1 MGSRP
6 HCILIPDSFSLF
18 VLRSMG
24 EIGIE
29 TLSADFCSGHEERSA
44 PALNG
49 REIAL
54 SWRGSQNANAHWG
67 LACVT
72 VDASVSLS
80 LVMFQGVTSLRRSC
94 FGPPLSGL
102 YGTCFARPAVA
113 AVAVVVTCYH
123 ACLRSLTERAS
134 MGPPSAVL
142 SAAAAAI
149 HGVPGV

>member
-1 MGSRP
+1 
-6 HCILIPDSFSLF
+6 
-18 VLRSMG
+18 MG

-72 VDASVSLS
+72 VDASVSLTCNVSGRDVVEEGLVLVPLSVDFMAPAS
-80 LVMFQGVTSLRRSC
+80 LVLPSLLSPSSSRVTTHASARLLSERVWGRH
-94 FGPPLSGL
+94 PPYSAPLLLLS
-102 YGTCFARPAVA
+102 T
-113 AVAVVVTCYH
+113 
-123 ACLRSLTERAS
+123 ACLGSD
-134 MGPPSAVL
+134 
-142 SAAAAAI
+142 
-149 HGVPGV
+149 